1 MLLKRT
7 LIAAILASPATPL
20 AAQDLTFNTE
30 ITASCVAHAPD
41 LAGQMACVGAS
52 ANACMEDTPGGSSTV
67 AMSGC
72 LDRELQY
79 WDDKLNEH
87 YASALRRARD
97 ADEYVDGTPSA
108 TALREMQRA
117 WIPFRDA
124 TCDYE
129 RSHWGGGTG
138 GGPATYSCLMRLTG
152 QQALYLV
159 NSGIGK

>member
-7 LIAAILASPATPL
+7 LIAAILASPVTPL
-20 AAQDLTFNTE
+20 AAQGLTFSTE
-30 ITASCVAHAPD
+30 TTASCLANASD
-41 LAGQMACVGAS
+41 MAGQMACIGAS

-79 WDDKLNEH
+79 WDAKLNEN

-97 ADEYVDGTPSA
+97 ADGDTDGAPSA

-129 RSHWGGGTG
+129 RSQWGGGTG

-152 QQALYLV
+152 QQALYLA
-159 NSGIGK
+159 NSGIGE